1 MLQQA
6 QQLAA
11 TEEAWMVHSAVQASL
26 QDGPGQGQ
34 WGGGDVEDQLLQAA
48 LRESLR
54 EQEERER
61 RGRGDRQQQEDEYQ
75 ALLSEEQYMQ
85 QQEQQQGQ
93 PEQQQAHRTDS
104 GDGGELAQRQQGQ
117 PSSKRPRND

>member
-11 TEEAWMVHSAVQASL
+11 TEEAGMVHSAVQASL

-48 LRESLR
+48 LRE
-54 EQEERER
+54 QEERER

-75 ALLSEEQYMQ
+75 AMLSEEQYMQ
-85 QQEQQQGQ
+85 QQEQQQEQ
-93 PEQQQAHRTDS
+93 PEQQQAHRSDS
-104 GDGGELAQRQQGQ
+104 GDGGKLAQRQQGQ
-117 PSSKRPRND
+117 PSRKRPRND